1 MKYRV
6 VLGVGQT
13 KRLRAIVRR
22 GKHTARKIR
31 RARSLLHSHEGM
43 SASRIAAL
51 LDVHSDTVYRTRRL
65 FVTGGL
71 DAALEELPRSGQ
83 PRRLDGRGAA
93 TLIALACS
101 SPPEGRAVWTMQ
113 LLDHARPPLPAES
126 GGPARV
132 DYENKRNGTCNLFG
146 FFEPHRGWRY
156 IKVTD
161 RRTKLDVAE
170 FLRELVEEHPPHAK
184 KIRVILDNLNVHTVW
199 TLCERYPALPVAWSS
214 ITPRSMPVGGT

>member
-6 VLGVGQT
+6 ELGVGQK
-13 KRLRAIVRR
+13 KRLRGIVRR
-22 GKHTARKIR
+22 GKHSARKIR

-43 SASRIAAL
+43 SAPRIADL
-51 LDVHSDTVYRTRRL
+51 LDVHSDTAYRTRRL

-113 LLDHARPPLPAES
+113 LLA
-126 GGPARV
+126 
-132 DYENKRNGTCNLFG
+132 
-146 FFEPHRGWRY
+146 
-156 IKVTD
+156 D
-161 RRTKLDVAE
+161 R
-170 FLRELVEEHPPHAK
+170 LVEMSVVESISDETVRLTLK
-184 KIRVILDNLNVHTVW
+184 KGI
-199 TLCERYPALPVAWSS
+199 SS
-214 ITPRSMPVGGT
+214 HGSTSSGAFPR